1 MVCLAATE
9 QKKWKMRERVRERE
23 RERWHLRQTVW
34 LQQDLQHSASY
45 DSEVKGYPH

>member
-1 MVCLAATE
+1 MSRSNRAKEVE
-9 QKKWKMRERVRERE
+9 DERERVRERE